1 MYMMANAEA
10 ARGLNASL
18 RNYTASLLNLIG
30 QKKRRTSQTSEVGK
44 QTSSLD
50 GRNSK
55 AMLERGM
62 DAERHDF
69 LQRLGKAK
77 VSEDTNDLEIF
88 RKGF

>member
-18 RNYTASLLNLIG
+18 RNCTASLLNLIG

-55 AMLERGM
+55 AML

-88 RKGF
+88 RQGF